1 MKTMCKK
8 ILKSNPQNLL
18 HLFSIMSGS
27 VNKVILIGNLGKD
40 PEIRA
45 IDTGVK
51 VASFTL
57 ATSETYTDRTSGE
70 KKELT
75 DWHDIV
81 VWRGLAEVVEKY
93 LKKGMKV
100 YVEGKLRKKSWQD
113 KEGNTRYNTEI
124 IADQL
129 TILSPRNEGIDTP
142 NKTKTYSS
150 DGTPTPPSPMNNLA
164 PEDDDILPF

>member
-1 MKTMCKK
+1 
-8 ILKSNPQNLL
+8 
-18 HLFSIMSGS
+18 MSGS
-27 VNKVILIGNLGKD
+27 VNKVILVGNLGKD
-40 PEIRA
+40 PEIRS
-45 IDTGVK
+45 IDTGIK

-57 ATSETYTDRTSGE
+57 ATSEIYTDKNSGE

-81 VWRGLAEVVEKY
+81 VWRGLADVVEKY

-100 YVEGKLRKKSWQD
+100 YIEGKIKKKSWQD

-129 TILSPRNEGIDTP
+129 TILSPRNEGSDAV
-142 NKTKTYSS
+142 NKTKIFSS
-150 DGTPTPPSPMNNLA
+150 EGTPTPPTSMSNLT
-164 PEDDDILPF
+164 PEDDDVLPF